1 MYLLRTIVKLPN
13 LKLNTQ
19 PKKLLGSL
27 VNLCDDDLALDA
39 FMFYSI
45 GSLGIKD

>member
-1 MYLLRTIVKLPN
+1 MYLLHIIVKLPN

-19 PKKLLGSL
+19 PKQLLGSL
-27 VNLCDDDLALDA
+27 SLTFALPGYDDLALDA

-45 GSLGIKD
+45 G